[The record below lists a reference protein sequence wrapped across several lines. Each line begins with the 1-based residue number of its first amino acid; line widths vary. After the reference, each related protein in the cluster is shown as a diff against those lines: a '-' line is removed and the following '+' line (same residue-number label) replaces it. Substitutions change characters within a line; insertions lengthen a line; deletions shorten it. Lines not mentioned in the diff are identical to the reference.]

1 MAKIPRI
8 QQAIAL
14 AVTLML
20 AAPIAAFAADGKK
33 HFKEG
38 LKYEENR
45 QWDKAA
51 QEFALAAAEKP
62 SNVEYT
68 LHLQRALVSAAIM
81 LVERGDSLAEKK
93 DYNAAYNAYR
103 QAFSFDPTNELALVK
118 MRKMLEAQGLPIDNL
133 PRTGDPA
140 GPSWRPKTEQ
150 NLKASY
156 TSGGVAVPT
165 SPMRVQM
172 PGIPGR
178 RFSKTDVVY
187 RDTNILT
194 AIEQLA
200 QMMKLNVMFDQMV
213 VNQMKMLKI
222 TVELRDVTYPRAL
235 EMILKTNNLMYAQID
250 TRTIVVAS
258 DVPQQR
264 MKYEPFA
271 IRTFYI
277 KNAAL
282 DEVNNAIKGA
292 LPATKQVTPVK
303 QLNALIVRDTP
314 SNLELVENL
323 INSLDKSKAE
333 VLIDVN
339 IYEVSHN
346 DLLQIGNQFGV
357 DPGTVG
363 ARTVAPS
370 TRFVPAHDVLR
381 SDGTIKKS
389 VPDKTIDVPGFT
401 VPGGIGA
408 GAKSLGGFGLAGAIA
423 GNVGSRVLGGP
434 LGLAIGLPSS
444 TISFFQDRGK
454 AKLLASTQVHVLDN
468 EQNTV
473 RIGQRVPIQTASLP
487 SYNTPA
493 VTTPG
498 TGGTTGNLNPN
509 SGLGGVFGVGIPQI
523 QYENVGLNIDITPN
537 VYEDD
542 VQMKMKIEST
552 SIDGSTSTLTPT
564 FLQRQMSSVARVRD
578 GQTTMVAGV
587 SQSVESKNVRGI
599 PFIGLIPILG
609 RFFAT
614 PDTRNTQS
622 DVIIT
627 VTPHILR
634 RADITE
640 QDHLARLAGDAQNST
655 NQLRI
660 EQILYLADQEDAQPN
675 QVAETPPPA
684 TPEAKPQ
691 PVSAPPPA
699 VVNTRSDSPG
709 VVVAPPPTA
718 PPQALKP
725 NVIKMTVSRPG
736 VQTANPGSAS
746 QANRVADDDD
756 DDDDEPPANQQAA
769 GPLMVSVKPNT
780 PTATKGQPLYVAIFV
795 TGNGDI
801 SAAHITLS
809 YDASLLEVKGVRD
822 SGTLS
827 AGARAELQFSHEG
840 GVLSIQMERPQG
852 TGGAPARGQLC
863 LVEFVVK
870 AQGQSPLLLNGQQTQ
885 FRNASGQALPIK
897 VQSSQVD
904 IR

>member
-38 LKYEENR
+38 MKYEENR

-103 QAFSFDPTNELALVK
+103 QAFSFDPTNELALIK
-118 MRKMLEAQGLPIDNL
+118 MRRMLEAQGLPTDNL
-133 PRTGDPA
+133 PKTNDPA
-140 GPSWRPKTEQ
+140 GPNWKPAKPDH
-150 NLKASY
+150 NVAASY
-156 TSGGVAVPT
+156 TSGGGAAPVT
-165 SPMRVQM
+165 QMRVQM

-178 RFSKTDVVY
+178 RFSKTDVIY

-213 VNQMKMLKI
+213 VNQMKMLKVS
-222 TVELRDVTYPRAL
+222 VELRDVTYPRAL

-264 MKYEPFA
+264 QKYEPFA
-271 IRTFYI
+271 VRTFYI
-277 KNAAL
+277 KNAL
-282 DEVNNAIKGA
+282 VEEVKGAITGA
-292 LPATKQVTPVK
+292 LPATKQMTAVK

-314 SNLELVENL
+314 SNLELVDNL
-323 INSLDKSKAE
+323 INSLDKAKAE

-339 IYEVSHN
+339 IYEVSRN
-346 DLLQIGNQFGV
+346 NILQLGNQFTNDASATQVGLSAI
-357 DPGTVG
+357 GGINTQRSILGLG
-363 ARTVAPS
+363 ARTL
-370 TRFVPAHDVLR
+370 T
-381 SDGTIKKS
+381 
-389 VPDKTIDVPGFT
+389 
-401 VPGGIGA
+401 
-408 GAKSLGGFGLAGAIA
+408 
-423 GNVGSRVLGGP
+423 GP
-434 LGLAIGLPSS
+434 LGFALGLPNSS
-444 TISFFQDRGK
+444 ISFFQDKGK
-454 AKLLASTQVHVLDN
+454 AKLLASTQVHVLDD
-468 EQNTV
+468 QDQSI
-473 RIGQRVPIQTASLP
+473 RIGQRVPIQTATLP
-487 SYNTPA
+487 SFSNVSTQTQKQGA
-493 VTTPG
+493 LQNG
-498 TGGTTGNLNPN
+498 LNPADQLL
-509 SGLGGVFGVGIPQI
+509 GLNGAFGAGIPQI
-523 QYENVGLNIDITPN
+523 QYENVGLNIDMKPK
-537 VYEDD
+537 VFEDE
-542 VQMKMKIEST
+542 VEMKMKIDST
-552 SIDGSTSTLTPT
+552 SLDRSTGTFTPS
-564 FLQRQMSSVARVRD
+564 FNQRTMTTMARVKD

-587 SQSVESKNVRGI
+587 SQDDQSTQVKGI
-599 PFIGLIPILG
+599 PLIGLIPILG

-614 PDTRNTQS
+614 PSTTNRQS

-634 RADITE
+634 RADVTE
-640 QDHLARLAGDAQNST
+640 TDHLARLAGDST
-655 NQLRI
+655 TSSNQLKI

-675 QVAETPPPA
+675 QVAETPRPA

-691 PVSAPPPA
+691 PVSAPPPP
-699 VVNTRSDSPG
+699 VVNTRSDPSG
-709 VVVAPPPTA
+709 VVVVPPPIVQ
-718 PPQALKP
+718 PQPQTLRP
-725 NVIKMTVSRPG
+725 NVIKMTVSKPG
-736 VQTANPGSAS
+736 IQTGSSGAPGS
-746 QANRVADDDD
+746 QANKVADDDD
-756 DDDDEPPANQQAA
+756 DDEEPATNPQTV
-769 GPLMVSVKPNT
+769 GPLTVSVRPNT
-780 PTATKGQPLYVAIFV
+780 ATATKGQDLYVAIFV
-795 TGNGDI
+795 AGTGDL
-801 SAAHITLS
+801 SAAHLTLN

-822 SGTLS
+822 SGMLG

-840 GVLSIQMERPQG
+840 GVLSIQMDRAQG
-852 TGGAPARGQLC
+852 AGGVPARGQLC
-863 LVEFVVK
+863 LVVFAVK
-870 AQGQSPLLLNGQQTQ
+870 GQGQSPLILNAAQTQ
-885 FRNASGQALPIK
+885 FRNSSGMALPIR